1 MTRLETRALTLVAGD
16 RVLCRELSVA
26 FGAGQNWAI
35 LGANGSGKTTLL
47 YTLAG
52 LRAPDGGSVL
62 LDGSDVRGWPAR
74 RRALQVGLLFQ
85 DYTLA
90 FPATVLETVLT
101 GRHPHL
107 GRWRFEGDDD
117 LQHADTALDQVALG
131 SFATRLL
138 PTLSGG
144 ERRRAEIAA
153 VLAQDA
159 PICLWDEPNNHLDL
173 RHRSEILRKLAA
185 RAQRPEHLNLFVLH
199 DVNAAKL
206 VCSHALLLFPGGGT
220 GAGPITE
227 VVTRAALERAYE
239 CKFHELRDGD
249 SRYYFPT

>member
-1 MTRLETRALTLVAGD
+1 MIRLETRALTLAAGG
-16 RVLCRELSVA
+16 RTFCRELSVA
-26 FGAGQNWAI
+26 FETGQNWAI

-52 LRAPDGGSVL
+52 LRPPDAGSVL
-62 LDGSDVRGWPAR
+62 LDGRDVRLWTAR
-74 RRALQVGLLFQ
+74 RRALQIGLLFQ

-117 LQHADTALDQVALG
+117 LARAHEALDQVALR

-159 PICLWDEPNNHLDL
+159 PICLWDEPDNHLDL
-173 RHRSEILRKLAA
+173 RHRSVILRKLAA
-185 RAQRPEHLNLFVLH
+185 RAVRPAHLNLFVLH
-199 DVNAAKL
+199 DVNAARQ
-206 VCSHALLLFPGGGT
+206 VCSHALLLLPHGDT
-220 GAGPITE
+220 HAGPITE
-227 VVTRAALERAYE
+227 VLTRETLERAFE
-239 CKFHELRDGD
+239 CTFHEIAEGD
-249 SRYYFPT
+249 DRYYFPT

>member
-1 MTRLETRALTLVAGD
+1 MGRLETRALTLVAGG
-16 RVLCRELSVA
+16 RTLCRELSVA
-26 FGAGQNWAI
+26 FHAGENWAI

-47 YTLAG
+47 QTLAG
-52 LRAPDGGSVL
+52 LRAPDAGLVL
-62 LDGSDVRGWPAR
+62 LDGRDVRLWPAR
-74 RRALQVGLLFQ
+74 RRALQIGLLFQ

-107 GRWRFEGDDD
+107 GRWTFEGDDD
-117 LQHADTALDQVALG
+117 LQCAADALELVALR

-159 PICLWDEPNNHLDL
+159 PICLWDEPNKHLDL
-173 RHRSEILRKLAA
+173 RHRTDILRKLAA
-185 RAQRPEHLNLFVLH
+185 RAARPAHLNIFVLH
-199 DVNAAKL
+199 DVNAARR
-206 VCSHALLLFPGGGT
+206 VCSHALLLLPDGDT
-220 GAGPITE
+220 RAGPIAS
-227 VVTRAALERAYE
+227 VMTRAALEHAFA
-239 CKFHELRDGD
+239 CGFHELSDGD
-249 SRYYFPT
+249 ERYYFPT